1 MCLTAGSKN
10 TTVRTKIRFKNHE
23 RFKKNTVATPTMVLP
38 STE

>member
-10 TTVRTKIRFKNHE
+10 TLVRTKIRFKNHE
-23 RFKKNTVATPTMVLP
+23 RFLKNTVATPTMVLP